1 MTGLDLSGVAA
12 FLEGFLLVDTLRFSR
27 PGTGQPVF
35 NTTTG
40 LYEYPQLDP
49 YWEGKGAV
57 LPASTTGGVTGLP
70 VVNMP
75 WTDETRSRYR
85 VFTPLSA
92 PVAERGMVVTVVQV
106 HQPGGDLELLTRQW
120 TVQDP
125 SAAGTFGALRITGVD
140 QVQQTRET
148 G

>member
-1 MTGLDLSGVAA
+1 MAGLDLSGVAA
-12 FLEGFLLVDTLRFSR
+12 FLEDFILLDTVRFSR

-35 NTTTG
+35 NNTTG
-40 LYEYPQLDP
+40 LYEYPALDP

-57 LPASTTGGVTGLP
+57 FPSSTLGGVSGLP
-70 VVNMP
+70 MESMP
-75 WTDETRSRYR
+75 WVDETRSRYR
-85 VFTPLSA
+85 AFTPLAA
-92 PVAERGMVVTVVQV
+92 PVAERGMIVTVVQV
-106 HQPGGDLELLTRQW
+106 HGGGDLELLTRQW

-125 SAAGTFGALRITGVD
+125 SAAGTVGALRITGMD